1 MERYLY
7 CGWFGLTNFQSML
20 QKLLNNKFTIIKL
33 IFLLG
38 LFVLIRAFEN
48 QLFYDPFLEYFKREK
63 TSIYPNYES
72 VKLYFNLFLR
82 YFLNTLISISILY
95 VIFKDLNL
103 FKFLIILYILFFII
117 LIIGFYI
124 CLNYLENDQKTI
136 LFYIRRFII
145 QPIFI
150 LLFIP
155 GFYFQNQSEKK

>member
-1 MERYLY
+1 
-7 CGWFGLTNFQSML
+7 ML
-20 QKLLNNKFTIIKL
+20 QKLLNNRL
-33 IFLLG
+33 IFIQLITLIG
-38 LFVLIRAFEN
+38 LFVLIRMFEN
-48 QLFYDPFLEYFKREK
+48 QLFYDPFLGYFKLENP
-63 TSIYPNYES
+63 SVYPNYEP

-82 YFLNTLISISILY
+82 YFLNTIISISILY

-103 FKFLIILYILFFII
+103 LKFSIILYILFFII